1 MVLTYTLGTKHM
13 VFFNKYSLNTY
24 CMPETALAIWV
35 TVTNKTNKIPYV
47 LLVLAHLI
55 FTVTLQ
61 CTTLHVT
68 YEKLKKRLR
77 NLPMACV
84 YEYICLCVYI
94 YKHRYTY
101 ICVCVYM
108 CVCVCVCV
116 CVYVCVC
123 MCCVCVCVY
132 VCVCVLSHSVL
143 SC

>member
-1 MVLTYTLGTKHM
+1 MVLTYTLRTKHM

-35 TVTNKTNKIPYV
+35 TVTNKTDKIPYV

-77 NLPMACV
+77 NLPMATQLENGV
-84 YEYICLCVYI
+84 KPRLESKVFPFLTTPVPISQFI
-94 YKHRYTY
+94 
-101 ICVCVYM
+101 VCV
-108 CVCVCVCV
+108 
-116 CVYVCVC
+116 
-123 MCCVCVCVY
+123 
-132 VCVCVLSHSVL
+132 
-143 SC
+143 